1 MSWTSHHG
9 RGKTMSPG
17 IWHEAVTSLRSHRQ
31 YFKASK
37 VAQFSCNKGVFWFV
51 EIKINKQINKRIV
64 VQMSC
69 KAVNVSEY
77 LLFSWN
83 YWHWKN
89 LQRFYPL
96 GSDIQYFTFSLFAGI
111 ASNPCIEF
119 RSKVPTLDS
128 ALLSSTAVQIPLQH
142 CGAETIQKPLFWA
155 YEVSLS
161 NF

>member
-1 MSWTSHHG
+1 
-9 RGKTMSPG
+9 MSPG

-119 RSKVPTLDS
+119 RKRYLPWTLLCCHQQLYKFLCSTVGQKQSKN
-128 ALLSSTAVQIPLQH
+128 H
-142 CGAETIQKPLFWA
+142 CFELMKYHCPISKFLPSFLVAC
-155 YEVSLS
+155 
-161 NF
+161 